1 MMGAGVEKQTF
12 SQLKNNTNPSWWKDP
27 GLRVNVLHCIGL
39 YFCVFYLGY
48 DASLL
53 NGLQAMP
60 QWKDYFNSPSSSFL
74 GLISASLFLPAIVT
88 PYISSAINSRWGRK
102 ASLAV
107 GSVILIVGA
116 FVNAFAKNIG
126 TFIVGRCFIGAAGP
140 FGKITA
146 IALLQE
152 IAHPRLRPILASSF
166 YCNYYLGSTAA
177 AWFCFGSLH
186 WGDTNWAWRAPCLFQ
201 ICAPLAVLVLLFFI
215 PESPRWLAHH
225 DHADKAIDI
234 LARYHANGDRDDEL
248 VKYEY
253 QEICHAI
260 KLEEENHKTSFL
272 DFFKT
277 PGNRRR
283 LLVLLTMATGTNWI
297 GNGIITYYLAPVLKL
312 VGITDPAQVSGING
326 GLAVWN
332 LLLAYAGSMNAERA
346 GRRVL
351 WLTSTIGML
360 FSYIVMTGLSGSF
373 AHHSSHA
380 VGIAVVPVMFIY
392 YGFYDIGWTP
402 LPFSYGAEILPYHMR
417 LKGLSIM
424 LSVQSVAQAFNQ
436 WVNPLALDTIAWKYY
451 IIYIVLIIMYLVL
464 IILYFPETKRLTIEE
479 VSVIFD
485 TGRMGS
491 AKAAVEQFRV
501 ERTPEGVVENRS
513 ASMDKADL
521 AHVETDLVKV

>member
-1 MMGAGVEKQTF
+1 MDNGWEKQTF
-12 SQLKNNTNPSWWKDP
+12 NNTNPSWWRDP
-27 GLRVNVLHCIGL
+27 GLRVNVVHCIGL

-60 QWKDYFNSPSSSFL
+60 QWKKYFNDPSSSFL
-74 GLISASLFLPAIVT
+74 GLISASLFLPATIT

-116 FVNAFAKNIG
+116 FVNAFSHNTG
-126 TFIVGRCFIGAAGP
+126 TFIAGRVLIGSAGP

-152 IAHPRLRPILASSF
+152 IAHPRLRSILSTSF
-166 YCNYYLGSTAA
+166 YCNYYIGSTAA

-186 WGDTNWAWRAPCLFQ
+186 WGDTDWSWRAPCLFQ
-201 ICAPLAVLVLLFFI
+201 IFAPLMVLGLLFFI
-215 PESPRWLAHH
+215 PESPRWLIHH
-225 DHADKAIDI
+225 DYTEKAIDI
-234 LARYHANGDRDDEL
+234 LAQYHANGDRSDEL
-248 VKYEY
+248 VQYEY

-260 KLEEENHKTSFL
+260 KLEQENNKTSFV
-272 DFFKT
+272 DFLRS

-283 LLVLLTMATGTNWI
+283 LLVLITMATGTNWI

-332 LLLAYAGSMNAERA
+332 LLLAYVGSLSADRA

-351 WLTSTIGML
+351 WLASTVGML
-360 FSYIVMTGLSGSF
+360 VSYVVMTGLSGSF
-373 AHHSSHA
+373 AHTQSHA
-380 VGIAVVPVMFIY
+380 VGIAVVPVMFVY

-424 LSVQSVAQAFNQ
+424 LSVQSIAQAFNQ
-436 WVNPLALDTIAWKYY
+436 WVNPLALANITWKYY
-451 IIYIVLIIMYLVL
+451 IVYIVLIVMYLVL
-464 IILYFPETKRLTIEE
+464 IILFFPETRRLTIEE

-485 TGRMGS
+485 TGRLGS
-491 AKAAVEQFRV
+491 AKAAVEQFRQDEAEV
-501 ERTPEGVVENRS
+501 SVVDAE
-513 ASMDKADL
+513 DL
-521 AHVETDLVKV
+521 GWEKGDTAHVETKRTNASVA